1 MARIRDR
8 DTLPELL
15 LRRALWKM
23 GFRYRLRAR
32 LPGRPDIVFTRDR
45 ALVFAD
51 GCFWH
56 GCPIHYVAPKTRS
69 DYWTPKI
76 VANVARDKRNDEIL
90 RAAGW
95 AVIRLWE
102 HDIEED
108 ANACARTVAAFLRS
122 QRRLSSKK

>member
-8 DTLPELL
+8 DTVPELL

-23 GFRYRLRAR
+23 GYRYRLRPR
-32 LPGRPDIVFTRDR
+32 LPGRPDMVFARDR
-45 ALVFAD
+45 VLVFAD

-56 GCPIHYVAPKTRS
+56 GCPIHYISPKTRG
-69 DYWTPKI
+69 DYWVPKI
-76 VANVARDKRNDEIL
+76 MANIARDKSNDEIL

-102 HDIEED
+102 HDIEAD
-108 ANACARTVAAFLRS
+108 ANACARTVATLLRS
-122 QRRLSSKK
+122 RRRLNSKK